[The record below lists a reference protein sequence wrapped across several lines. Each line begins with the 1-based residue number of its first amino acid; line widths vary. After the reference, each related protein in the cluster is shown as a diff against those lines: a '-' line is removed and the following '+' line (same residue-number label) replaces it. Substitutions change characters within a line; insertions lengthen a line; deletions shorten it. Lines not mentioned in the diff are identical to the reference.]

1 MKIKLSTV
9 LEINNIVKAIIDNA
23 ELKIDPLFKFKLL
36 GIMKNLE
43 TPVNNF
49 ETIRND
55 KIREYGE
62 ETEDGNVSISKED
75 SEAIEKFTKDL
86 NNVIESDVEVN
97 IEKLKASDVFDK
109 GVPADYLVG
118 LYPIIEG

>member
-36 GIMKNLE
+36 GIMKGLE
-43 TPVNNF
+43 APVNNF

-62 ETEDGNVSISKED
+62 ETEEGNVSISKED

-86 NNVIESDVEVN
+86 NDVIESDVEVN

>member
-36 GIMKNLE
+36 GIMKGLE
-43 TPVNNF
+43 VPVNNF

-62 ETEDGNVSISKED
+62 ETEEGNVSISKED

-86 NNVIESDVEVN
+86 NDVIESDVEVN